1 MSFVEGIAGANLDLA
16 DPAVMLSVCVTV
28 ILLCVLLDSPAIL
41 RAVRA
46 FRRKRRLAR
55 IAQQSSARSRPG
67 IRL

>member
-1 MSFVEGIAGANLDLA
+1 
-16 DPAVMLSVCVTV
+16 
-28 ILLCVLLDSPAIL
+28 VLLDSPAIL

-46 FRRKRRLAR
+46 FRRKRRLAK